1 MKKKIIFFTVFAAAA
16 VLMFL
21 NQPLLAC
28 SAVAI
33 YALLFFAGFAGD
45 AEEKAW
51 MFCLLPIVLY
61 YLADKDLLNHYEI
74 HNVWSKA
81 VHVLPTAS
89 ALLAIMLLG
98 AIAVPIII
106 TRLDDVERFLSKVFG
121 ERFGTL
127 LTLTVGSLSANILG
141 LAAGESLAKFV
152 KGKIKDPSKYADV
165 ALATATSLGPGQALI
180 AYAAAAVAIVW
191 PAMNALGIDFTK
203 YALLMYPSLIVGA
216 MLPWIP
222 VLKFL
227 QPSQVIKNKAG
238 FLQNFALILLIVSMG
253 LAIWNVNHIAAIIVS
268 CVGVVFGLMMK
279 YHYIQEHNKN
289 HHQDHHTF
297 WSFHSNKEVA
307 ITLLFVGIDLTGMFA
322 SHAFSALFVGLSTV
336 FTGFVGIAI
345 LAALFSAAATSFSDN
360 ALATVVGVPSVVAAA
375 TKMGLS
381 AEHIMFLVGLL
392 VLCAVLFG
400 LFFPASNLINL
411 PVKTALFPKR
421 EGKPDEI
428 AALEIAEW
436 SKASGKYYLIACVPV
451 VVYIIN
457 CKIQGIIWKKHL
469 KRYVIT

>member
-1 MKKKIIFFTVFAAAA
+1 MKKIIFYSVFAAAA

-61 YLADKDLLNHYEI
+61 YAANEKLLHHYEI
-74 HNVWSKA
+74 HNVWEKI
-81 VHVLPTAS
+81 VHVLPTAG
-89 ALLAIMLLG
+89 ALLGIMLLG

-106 TRLDDVERFLSKVFG
+106 TRLDDLERALIKVFG
-121 ERFGTL
+121 EKFGTL

-227 QPSQVIKNKAG
+227 KPSQVIKNKAG
-238 FLQNFALILLIVSMG
+238 FLQNFALILLIVCMG
-253 LAIWNVNHIAAIIVS
+253 LAIWNVNHTAAIIVS
-268 CVGVVFGLMMK
+268 CIGIVFGLMMK
-279 YHYIQEHNKN
+279 YHHIQEHNR
-289 HHQDHHTF
+289 HHRQIHSF
-297 WSFHSNKEVA
+297 WSFHANKEVA
-307 ITLLFVGIDLTGMFA
+307 IALLFVGIDLTGMFA
-322 SHAFSALFVGLSTV
+322 GHAFSALFVGLSTV
-336 FTGFVGIAI
+336 FTGFIGIAL
-345 LAALFSAAATSFSDN
+345 LAALFSVAATSFSDN
-360 ALATVVGVPSVVAAA
+360 ALATVVGVPSVVAAGS
-375 TKMGLS
+375 KMGLS
-381 AEHIMFLVGLL
+381 TEHIMFLVGLL

-411 PVKTALFPKR
+411 PVKTVLFPKR
-421 EGKPDEI
+421 EGKSDEI
-428 AALEIAEW
+428 AALEVAEW
-436 SKASGKYYLIACVPV
+436 TKTSRKYYIIAIIPII
-451 VVYIIN
+451 VYIIN
-457 CKIQGIIWKKHL
+457 CFCQGII
-469 KRYVIT
+469 

>member
-1 MKKKIIFFTVFAAAA
+1 MKKTIFYSIFAIA
-16 VLMFL
+16 VALAYF

-28 SAVAI
+28 AAVAI

-61 YLADKDLLNHYEI
+61 YAADNTLLHHYEI
-74 HNVWSKA
+74 HNIWSKV
-81 VHVLPTAS
+81 VHILPTAG

-106 TRLDDVERFLSKVFG
+106 TRLDDLERVLIKVFG
-121 ERFGTL
+121 EKIGTL

-152 KGKIKDPSKYADV
+152 KAKMKDPNKYADV

-191 PAMNALGIDFTK
+191 PMMNELGIDFTK
-203 YALLMYPSLIVGA
+203 YALLMYPSLIIGA
-216 MLPWIP
+216 MLPWLP
-222 VLKFL
+222 VLKHL
-227 QPSQVIKNKAG
+227 KPSKVIKNKAS
-238 FLQNFALILLIVSMG
+238 FLQNFALILLIVCMG
-253 LAIWNVNHIAAIIVS
+253 LAIWNVNHIAAIIIS
-268 CVGVVFGLMMK
+268 CIGIVFGLMMK
-279 YHYIQEHNKN
+279 YHHIQNHNKQ
-289 HHQDHHTF
+289 HSQDIHTF

-307 ITLLFVGIDLTGMFA
+307 IALLFVGIDLTGMFA

-336 FTGFVGIAI
+336 FTGFIGIAI
-345 LAALFSAAATSFSDN
+345 LAALFSALATSFSDN
-360 ALATVVGVPSVVAAA
+360 ALATVVGVPSVISAGSQ
-375 TKMGLS
+375 MGLS
-381 AEHIMFLVGLL
+381 GDQIAFLVCLL

-400 LFFPASNLINL
+400 LLFPASNLINL
-411 PVKTALFPKR
+411 PVKTALFSKR
-421 EGKPDEI
+421 EGKLDEI

-451 VVYIIN
+451 IVYIIN
-457 CKIQGIIWKKHL
+457 CKIQGII
-469 KRYVIT
+469 

>member
-1 MKKKIIFFTVFAAAA
+1 MFF
-16 VLMFL
+16 

-28 SAVAI
+28 AAVAI

-51 MFCLLPIVLY
+51 MFCLLPVVLY
-61 YLADKDLLNHYEI
+61 YVADKELLHHYEI
-74 HNVWSKA
+74 HNVWEKI
-81 VHVLPTAS
+81 VHVLPTAG
-89 ALLAIMLLG
+89 ALLSIMLLG

-106 TRLDDVERFLSKVFG
+106 TRLDDLERALIKVFG

-127 LTLTVGSLSANILG
+127 LTLTIGSLSANILG
-141 LAAGESLAKFV
+141 LAAGEALAKFV
-152 KGKIKDPSKYADV
+152 KSKMKDSSKYADV
-165 ALATATSLGPGQALI
+165 ALATATALGPGQALI

-216 MLPWIP
+216 MLPWLP
-222 VLKFL
+222 VLKYL
-227 QPSQVIKNKAG
+227 KPSQVIKNKAS
-238 FLQNFALILLIVSMG
+238 FLQNFALVLLIVCMG
-253 LAIWNVNHIAAIIVS
+253 LAIWNVNHIAAIIIS
-268 CVGVVFGLMMK
+268 CIGIVFGLMMK
-279 YHYIQEHNKN
+279 YHHIQEHNR
-289 HHQDHHTF
+289 HHKQDVHTF

-307 ITLLFVGIDLTGMFA
+307 IALLFIGIDLTGMFA

-336 FTGFVGIAI
+336 FTGFIGIAI
-345 LAALFSAAATSFSDN
+345 LSALFSAAATSFSDN
-360 ALATVVGVPSVVAAA
+360 ALATVVGVPSVVAAG

-381 AEHIMFLVGLL
+381 PEHIMFLVGLL

-428 AALEIAEW
+428 AALEISEW

-451 VVYIIN
+451 IIYIIN
-457 CKIQGIIWKKHL
+457 CKIQGIIWWKFSS
-469 KRYVIT
+469 RGSVEI